1 MNALIAPTLEQTR
14 QVIFT
19 SLLSTGNLKIIG
31 LVFLVS
37 LAILYFLKF
46 IKSLLMKI
54 LMALLIAAIFTFY
67 LYLKIGASIRF

>member
-46 IKSLLMKI
+46 IKSLLIKSIAVMS
-54 LMALLIAAIFTFY
+54 AAILF
-67 LYLKIGASIRF
+67 K